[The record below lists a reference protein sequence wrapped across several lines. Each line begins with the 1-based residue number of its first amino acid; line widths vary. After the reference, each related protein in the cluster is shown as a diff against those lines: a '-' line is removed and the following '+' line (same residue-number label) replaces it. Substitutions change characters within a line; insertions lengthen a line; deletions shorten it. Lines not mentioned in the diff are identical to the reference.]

1 MLDAR
6 RSNVSVTAG
15 HLKKR
20 GLIQYNRT
28 NIQILDRRRLETT
41 SCECYRVLRDHLR
54 DISQFDNGFI
64 CGETLEARLER
75 CRYAMTA

>member
-6 RSNVSVTAG
+6 RSNVSVAAG

-54 DISQFDNGFI
+54 DISQFDNGSS
-64 CGETLEARLER
+64 LEAQPER